1 MPTEDECVRTSDPAA
16 RGSENGKGY
25 TAALMLSPVGKG
37 PGRALAF
44 PDSPTPAPAAD
55 GDAAAAETEGKDG
68 AAEESKEAAAGE
80 GKEAEAEATP
90 AAAAAAA
97 TPTRA
102 KVNRAAR
109 SGEFLRRGSWGGVVP
124 GLAMVLG
131 GREGG
136 RTKVRVTEAEA
147 PTPGSPDE
155 QWVCSMHPLLRQCQ
169 PCPEAAG
176 GAASSTVVAD
186 FVAAASIAAGP
197 VIHAP
202 AAGATAPAGAQP
214 RPPKRSRSEPSDSKH
229 TRMKRRGAIG
239 AG

>member
-1 MPTEDECVRTSDPAA
+1 MHWIECGGCSAWQFLP
-16 RGSENGKGY
+16 
-25 TAALMLSPVGKG
+25 
-37 PGRALAF
+37 
-44 PDSPTPAPAAD
+44 
-55 GDAAAAETEGKDG
+55 EG
-68 AAEESKEAAAGE
+68 
-80 GKEAEAEATP
+80 T
-90 AAAAAAA
+90 
-97 TPTRA
+97 
-102 KVNRAAR
+102 
-109 SGEFLRRGSWGGVVP
+109 
-124 GLAMVLG
+124 
-131 GREGG
+131 
-136 RTKVRVTEAEA
+136 